1 MSRELTMLVAVRTA
15 ALQQQKR
22 CNGFG

>member
-1 MSRELTMLVAVRTA
+1 MIRELTMFVAVPMA

-22 CNGFG
+22 RSAVG

>member
-1 MSRELTMLVAVRTA
+1 MIRELTMFVAVPTA

-22 CNGFG
+22 RSAVG